1 MNSADPLQPAP
12 SAASSGDLDTRRRLL
27 HAAAEVFAEHG
38 YRAATVREICA
49 KAGANVAAVNY
60 HFGDKGHLYQEV
72 FEGLIGEALGKY
84 PPDMGLGP
92 NPTPEERLEAFVRSF
107 LLRVLT
113 ADKAAW
119 LMRLM
124 SREMF
129 EPTDAFERVVEH
141 VHRPLFGRLVGI
153 VGDLAGEGVDPVT
166 LVRCSQAVVGQCLL
180 FKHAE
185 ALMKRMG
192 FPPPTTPEDIEPLV
206 HQVTRFSLAGIRQR
220 ADDARAS
227 ARKENR

>member
-1 MNSADPLQPAP
+1 MHGNSADPQPASS
-12 SAASSGDLDTRRRLL
+12 SADLDTRRRLL

-60 HFGDKGHLYQEV
+60 HFGDKARLYQEV

-113 ADKAAW
+113 VDKAAW

-129 EPTDAFERVVEH
+129 E
-141 VHRPLFGRLVGI
+141 HRPYVPISHGLRIGTAILSYNGWLCFGI
-153 VGDLAGEGVDPVT
+153 TGDLATAPD
-166 LVRCSQAVVGQCLL
+166 
-180 FKHAE
+180 
-185 ALMKRMG
+185 
-192 FPPPTTPEDIEPLV
+192 
-206 HQVTRFSLAGIRQR
+206 AGIV
-220 ADDARAS
+220 ARGIVDGIDELVS
-227 ARKENR
+227 AAR

>member
-1 MNSADPLQPAP
+1 MASTDPLPPPASTDP
-12 SAASSGDLDTRRRLL
+12 DTRRRLL

-49 KAGANVAAVNY
+49 RAGANVAAVNY
-60 HFGDKGHLYQEV
+60 HFGEKAQLYQEV
-72 FEGLIGEALGKY
+72 FEALAGEALGKF
-84 PPDMGLGP
+84 PPDMGLGAD
-92 NPTPEERLEAFVRSF
+92 PTPEERLEAFVRSF

-129 EPTDAFERVVEH
+129 EPTDAFERVVER

-153 VGDLAGEGVDPVT
+153 VGDVAGEGVDPLT

-192 FPPPTTPEDIEPLV
+192 FPPPSTPEEIEPLV
-206 HQVTRFSLAGIRQR
+206 QQVTRFSLAGIRQR
-220 ADDARAS
+220 AEDARAS
-227 ARKENR
+227 ARRGGR

>member
-1 MNSADPLQPAP
+1 MPRSAPTPPA
-12 SAASSGDLDTRRRLL
+12 GDLDTRRRLL
-27 HAAAEVFAEHG
+27 ETAAEIFADHG
-38 YRAATVREICA
+38 YRAATVREICSRA
-49 KAGANVAAVNY
+49 SANVAAVNY
-60 HFGDKGHLYQEV
+60 HFGDKAGLYQEV
-72 FEGLIGEALGKY
+72 LESLIGEALGKY
-84 PPDMGLGP
+84 PPDLGLGP
-92 NPTPEERLEAFVRSF
+92 DPTPEERLEAFVRSF

-113 ADKAAW
+113 ADKPAY

-129 EPTDAFERVVEH
+129 EPTDAFEGVVER

-153 VGDLAGEGVDPVT
+153 VGDLAGEGVDPLTV
-166 LVRCSQAVVGQCLL
+166 VRCAQAVVGQCLL

-206 HQVTRFSLAGIRQR
+206 HQVTRFSLAGIRRR
-220 ADDARAS
+220 AQDARG
-227 ARKENR
+227 EPE